1 MAIVMTMTVS
11 KGPVS
16 NLEEWTNPNDE
27 NQMGEVTISQCLH
40 MCVCTCMF
48 AYVCVFMSYDNA
60 HTIHEIWYCK
70 LMHYDMCVI
79 VGIPKSVYPLHV
91 HMK

>member
-40 MCVCTCMF
+40 MCVCVHACL
-48 AYVCVFMSYDNA
+48 
-60 HTIHEIWYCK
+60 H
-70 LMHYDMCVI
+70 MCVC
-79 VGIPKSVYPLHV
+79 L
-91 HMK
+91 